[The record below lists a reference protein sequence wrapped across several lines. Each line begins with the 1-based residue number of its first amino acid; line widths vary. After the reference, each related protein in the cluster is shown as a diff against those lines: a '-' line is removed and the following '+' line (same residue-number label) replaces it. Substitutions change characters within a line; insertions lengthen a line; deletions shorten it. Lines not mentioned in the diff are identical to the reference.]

1 MDGLIFWRT
10 SVERSILKV
19 FLSITKITAS
29 YVGCTDL
36 SSEVEVKWLQDVNWL
51 ILFQIFSKWSKILK
65 LDEPS
70 IDIWWFVNLVV
81 YLI

>member
-1 MDGLIFWRT
+1 MVSSSWIT
-10 SVERSILKV
+10 SAERGILKV
-19 FLSITKITAS
+19 FLNIANITAS

-36 SSEVEVKWLQDVNWL
+36 SSEVEVKWLQDINWL
-51 ILFQIFSKWSKILK
+51 IHFQIFSKWSRILK

-70 IDIWWFVNLVV
+70 IDIWWFLNLVV